1 MRGIASRPI
10 ARAVFAV
17 VVVSAIIG
25 AFLRGNYLFGLG
37 RGIVYACLA
46 STLVWLLVRSRT
58 STGRVSAVR
67 TGLVVAF
74 ALPVAYAMAFPASV
88 SPGMQSFI
96 DAQARDRQ
104 LRAELTAVFASDP
117 AFRDLRVSS
126 VHRKVIN
133 VTVWGSLGTR
143 ADLDRLRVRIASEC
157 PVLSSCVL
165 HWDVSLRDAQERLS
179 GLDRAVFQDV
189 EADLTTAETAA
200 GERGH

>member
-1 MRGIASRPI
+1 MKGIAPRPI
-10 ARAVFAV
+10 VLTVLAV
-17 VVVSAIIG
+17 STIIG

-46 STLVWLLVRSRT
+46 TALVWLIVRSLT
-58 STGRVSAVR
+58 STGHVSAVR

-88 SPGMQSFI
+88 SPGMQSSI
-96 DAQARDRQ
+96 DAHARDRQ
-104 LRAELTAVFASDP
+104 LRAELAAVFASDP

-126 VHRKVIN
+126 VHLKVIN
-133 VTVWGSLGTR
+133 VTVAGSLGTR
-143 ADLDRLRVRIASEC
+143 ADLDRLRARIASEC

-165 HWDVSLRDAQERLS
+165 HWDVSLRDTQERLS
-179 GLDRAVFQDV
+179 GLDRTVFQDV
-189 EADLTTAETAA
+189 EANLTVAKTAA